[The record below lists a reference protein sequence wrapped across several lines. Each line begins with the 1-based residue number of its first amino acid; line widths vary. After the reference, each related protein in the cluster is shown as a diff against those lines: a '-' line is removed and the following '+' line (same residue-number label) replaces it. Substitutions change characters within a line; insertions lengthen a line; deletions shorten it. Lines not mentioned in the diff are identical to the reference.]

1 MKKLFLPSTALG
13 KWSVGLAISF
23 IVLFVLV
30 IVLVTT
36 GQERGETYFSN
47 LLMAIPGLLVLVTG
61 IAAFF
66 TGIIGITKSKERA
79 VAVFIT
85 TIIGFFVLT
94 FVSGEFVSPH

>member
-1 MKKLFLPSTALG
+1 MVLA
-13 KWSVGLAISF
+13 GLS
-23 IVLFVLV
+23 
-30 IVLVTT
+30 
-36 GQERGETYFSN
+36 
-47 LLMAIPGLLVLVTG
+47 G

-66 TGIIGITKSKERA
+66 TGIIGSTKSKERA

>member
-1 MKKLFLPSTALG
+1 MKLYFIPRTTLG
-13 KWSVGLAISF
+13 KCSLGLFAGLVIFF
-23 IVLFVLV
+23 IVAR
-30 IVLVTT
+30 IVVASLQA
-36 GQERGETYFSN
+36 GGETFFSN
-47 LLMAIPGLLVLVTG
+47 LSISIPMVLAGLSG